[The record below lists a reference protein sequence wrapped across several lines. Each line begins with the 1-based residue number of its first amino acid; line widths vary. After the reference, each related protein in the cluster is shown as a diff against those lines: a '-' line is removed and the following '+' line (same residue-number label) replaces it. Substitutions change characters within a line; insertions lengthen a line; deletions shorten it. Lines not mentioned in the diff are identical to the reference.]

1 MISRLGLPVAELYIQ
16 VCELNRNMVQLN
28 FHCIYSLHR
37 HYGQLPPQG
46 YSHSQVPAATPQI
59 PNDFASGSA
68 SGGAQNPS
76 HLFRPNINALPYS
89 SL

>member
-16 VCELNRNMVQLN
+16 VCELNRDMVQLN

-46 YSHSQVPAATPQI
+46 YSHSQVPAAI
-59 PNDFASGSA
+59 PPFSNDFALSGA
-68 SGGAQNPS
+68 AQNPHS
-76 HLFRPNINALPYS
+76 FHPDHMYAS